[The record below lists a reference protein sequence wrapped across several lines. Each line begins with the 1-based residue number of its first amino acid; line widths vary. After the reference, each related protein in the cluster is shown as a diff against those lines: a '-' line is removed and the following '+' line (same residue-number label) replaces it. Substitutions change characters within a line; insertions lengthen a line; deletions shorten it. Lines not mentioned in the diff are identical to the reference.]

1 MITLD
6 EFELNKALHT
16 IVRRE
21 FGKGSWLN
29 IDTIEFVND
38 HEDPDI
44 SPNIQAYSVKGSYGN
59 GGKGGI
65 TRRFEIFAAVG
76 QPLGEVAGMLVQQIL
91 DVDEVGDGK

>member
-38 HEDPDI
+38 REDPDI

-65 TRRFEIFAAVG
+65 TRRFEICAAVG
-76 QPLGEVAGMLVQQIL
+76 QPLGEVAGMRVQQIL
-91 DVDEVGDGK
+91 DADEVEDGK

>member
-38 HEDPDI
+38 REDPDI

-91 DVDEVGDGK
+91 DADEVGDGK